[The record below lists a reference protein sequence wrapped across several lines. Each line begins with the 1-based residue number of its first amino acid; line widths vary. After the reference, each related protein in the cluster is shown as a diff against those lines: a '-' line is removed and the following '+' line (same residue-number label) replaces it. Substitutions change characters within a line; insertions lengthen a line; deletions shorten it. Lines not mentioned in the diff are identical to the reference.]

1 MNTLKG
7 FQLFFPAI
15 IGLII
20 ILLVLIGWL
29 TGISKLFLIII
40 PIISVSLLVWSI
52 IKNKRGW
59 IIANSLLSGLLIGS
73 VILLWAKN
81 IWEPMEQIGI
91 LIGSLGVA
99 WVFIFVISFVIWKN
113 VLWWAIIPAGTCLS
127 LAACLFNSDAGIID
141 FVFYIGIGLGISLL
155 LWGIGAKLFGLI
167 IAGSIV
173 LTVAPGISFPWKS
186 IGVTNLISQT
196 GVMLVWFGLGW
207 ALITSSSRVIRDK
220 FVWWPLIPG
229 GILEMVGIGLYLGGN
244 PNFTTGF
251 LNNTTIMSLLL
262 FGSYIF
268 FLRLNFRK

>member
-1 MNTLKG
+1 MKSIKS
-7 FQLFFPAI
+7 FQLFFPSS
-15 IGLII
+15 IGLSI
-20 ILLVLIGWL
+20 ILLVFIGWITRNSNIYL
-29 TGISKLFLIII
+29 LII
-40 PIISVSLLVWSI
+40 PVISVSLLAWSI
-52 IKNKRGW
+52 IKKDRGW
-59 IIANSLLSGLLIGS
+59 TIANSLLSGLLVGS
-73 VILLWAKN
+73 IFVFWSQAS
-81 IWEPMEQIGI
+81 WEPHRYIGI
-91 LIGSLGVA
+91 LSGTFGISWLFA
-99 WVFIFVISFVIWKN
+99 FIITYFIWKI
-113 VLWWAIIPAGTCLS
+113 LSWWELIPAGVCLA
-127 LAACLFNSDAGIID
+127 LTGCFLNSDAGFLD

-173 LTVAPGISFPWKS
+173 LTVAPGLSFPWKS

-207 ALITSSSRVIRDK
+207 ALITVSSRVIRDK
-220 FVWWPLIPG
+220 FIWWPLIPG

-244 PNFTTGF
+244 PNITTGF

>member
-1 MNTLKG
+1 MKSFKN
-7 FQLFFPAI
+7 FHIFFPI
-15 IGLII
+15 SIGSLI
-20 ILLVLIGWL
+20 ILLVLIGWITRIL
-29 TGISKLFLIII
+29 NIYLLII
-40 PIISVSLLVWSI
+40 PIVSVSILVWSI
-52 IKNKRGW
+52 IKKNRGW
-59 IIANSLLSGLLIGS
+59 IFVSSLVSGIFIGC
-73 VILLWAKN
+73 VIVLWTQP
-81 IWEPMEQIGI
+81 IWEPQRIIGI
-91 LIGSLGVA
+91 LCGTFGLSWLSSFIITYIIWRTLSWWELIPSGVCLALAGSFL
-99 WVFIFVISFVIWKN
+99 
-113 VLWWAIIPAGTCLS
+113 
-127 LAACLFNSDAGIID
+127 NSDAGLLD

-207 ALITSSSRVIRDK
+207 ALITISSRVIRDK
-220 FVWWPLIPG
+220 FIWWPLIPG

>member
-1 MNTLKG
+1 MTY
-7 FQLFFPAI
+7 
-15 IGLII
+15 
-20 ILLVLIGWL
+20 ILWKI
-29 TGISKLFLIII
+29 
-40 PIISVSLLVWSI
+40 
-52 IKNKRGW
+52 
-59 IIANSLLSGLLIGS
+59 LS
-73 VILLWAKN
+73 W
-81 IWEPMEQIGI
+81 WE
-91 LIGSLGVA
+91 
-99 WVFIFVISFVIWKN
+99 
-113 VLWWAIIPAGTCLS
+113 IIPAGVCLA
-127 LAACLFNSDAGIID
+127 LAGSFLNSDAGLLD

-173 LTVAPGISFPWKS
+173 LTVAPAISFPWKS

-220 FVWWPLIPG
+220 FIWWPLIPG
-229 GILEMVGIGLYLGGN
+229 GILEMVGIGLFLGGN

-268 FLRLNFRK
+268 FLRMNFRK

>member
-1 MNTLKG
+1 VKSFKNLY
-7 FQLFFPAI
+7 LFLPI
-15 IGLII
+15 SVGLLII
-20 ILLVLIGWL
+20 ILVLVGWVAR
-29 TGISKLFLIII
+29 IPKIYLIII
-40 PIISVSLLVWSI
+40 PVISVSLLALSI
-52 IKNKRGW
+52 IKNSKGW
-59 IIANSLLSGLLIGS
+59 ATGISLIS
-73 VILLWAKN
+73 
-81 IWEPMEQIGI
+81 GI
-91 LIGSLGVA
+91 LIGWVVILWSQSMLEPFKIIGILCGSLGLSFL
-99 WVFIFVISFVIWKN
+99 FIFFMTYFLWKI
-113 VLWWAIIPAGTCLS
+113 LSWWEIIPAGVCLA
-127 LAACLFNSDAGIID
+127 LAGCLLNSDAGLLD

-220 FVWWPLIPG
+220 FIWWPLIPG
-229 GILEMVGIGLYLGGN
+229 GILEMVGIGLFLGGN

-268 FLRLNFRK
+268 FLRMNFRK

>member
-1 MNTLKG
+1 MKSFKN
-7 FQLFFPAI
+7 FHLFFPVLL
-15 IGLII
+15 GTFII
-20 ILLVLIGWL
+20 ILVLIGWA
-29 TGISKLFLIII
+29 TGISKIYLIII
-40 PIISVSLLVWSI
+40 PVISISLIVWSI
-52 IKNKRGW
+52 IKKNRGW
-59 IIANSLLSGLLIGS
+59 LFTTSLISGLLIGC
-73 VILLWAKN
+73 VIVLWTKL
-81 IWEPMEQIGI
+81 IWEPHYFIGI
-91 LIGSLGVA
+91 LSGSFGISWLLTF
-99 WVFIFVISFVIWKN
+99 FITYFIWKT
-113 VLWWAIIPAGTCLS
+113 LSWWELIPAGVCFA
-127 LAACLFNSDAGIID
+127 LAGCFLNSDAGLLD

-207 ALITSSSRVIRDK
+207 ALITISSRVIRDK
-220 FVWWPLIPG
+220 FIWWPLIPG

>member
-1 MNTLKG
+1 VKSLKG
-7 FQLFFPAI
+7 LYLFLPI
-15 IGLII
+15 SVGLLII
-20 ILLVLIGWL
+20 ILVLVGWL
-29 TGISKLFLIII
+29 ARIQKIYLIII
-40 PIISVSLLVWSI
+40 PIISVSLLALAI
-52 IKNKRGW
+52 IKNSRGW
-59 IIANSLLSGLLIGS
+59 ATGISLIS
-73 VILLWAKN
+73 
-81 IWEPMEQIGI
+81 GI
-91 LIGSLGVA
+91 LIGCVIILWSQSTLDPLRITGILCGSLGLSFL
-99 WVFIFVISFVIWKN
+99 FIFFMTYILWKI
-113 VLWWAIIPAGTCLS
+113 LSWWEIIPAGVCLALS
-127 LAACLFNSDAGIID
+127 GSFLNSDAGLLD

-220 FVWWPLIPG
+220 FIWWPLIPG
-229 GILEMVGIGLYLGGN
+229 GILEMVGIGLFLGGN

-268 FLRLNFRK
+268 FLRMNFRK

>member
-1 MNTLKG
+1 MKSFKN
-7 FQLFFPAI
+7 FHLFYPVSLGI
-15 IGLII
+15 LI
-20 ILLVLIGWL
+20 ILLVLIGWA
-29 TGISKLFLIII
+29 TGIVKIYLIII
-40 PIISVSLLVWSI
+40 PVISISLIVWSI
-52 IKNKRGW
+52 IKKNRGW
-59 IIANSLLSGLLIGS
+59 LFTTSLISGLLIGC
-73 VILLWAKN
+73 VIVLWTKP
-81 IWEPMEQIGI
+81 IWEPHYFIGI
-91 LIGSLGVA
+91 LSGSFGIFWLLTF
-99 WVFIFVISFVIWKN
+99 FITYFIWKT
-113 VLWWAIIPAGTCLS
+113 LSWWELIPTGVCLALAGSFL
-127 LAACLFNSDAGIID
+127 NSDAGFLD

-207 ALITSSSRVIRDK
+207 ALITISSRVIRDK
-220 FVWWPLIPG
+220 FIWWPLIPG

-268 FLRLNFRK
+268 FLRLNFSK

>member
-1 MNTLKG
+1 MKTIKN
-7 FQLFFPAI
+7 FQLLFPI
-15 IGLII
+15 SIGLFI
-20 ILLVLIGWL
+20 ILLVLFGWI
-29 TGISKLFLIII
+29 TQIPKLFLTII
-40 PIISVSLLVWSI
+40 PVISVSLLMWSI
-52 IKNKRGW
+52 VKNIRGW
-59 IIANSLLSGLLIGS
+59 TIATSLLSGLFIGCM
-73 VILLWAKN
+73 VYLWIQPN
-81 IWEPMEQIGI
+81 WEPYKFTGTLSGSFGI
-91 LIGSLGVA
+91 A
-99 WVFIFVISFVIWKN
+99 WLFIFLIKYRVWKT
-113 VLWWAIIPAGTCLS
+113 LSWWELIPTGIFIALAGIFL
-127 LAACLFNSDAGIID
+127 NSDAGLID

-173 LTVAPGISFPWKS
+173 LTVAPGIAFPWKS

-207 ALITSSSRVIRDK
+207 ALITISSRVIRDK
-220 FVWWPLIPG
+220 FIWWPLIPG

-251 LNNTTIMSLLL
+251 LNNTTIMGLLL

>member
-1 MNTLKG
+1 MKFSRNYHK
-7 FQLFFPAI
+7 I
-15 IGLII
+15 IPSSISLLI
-20 ILLVLIGWL
+20 ILLVLIGWI
-29 TGISKLFLIII
+29 TRISNIYLLII
-40 PIISVSLLVWSI
+40 PVISVSLLVWSI
-52 IKNKRGW
+52 IKNDRGW
-59 IIANSLLSGLLIGS
+59 TIANSLLSGLLIGS
-73 VILLWAKN
+73 VVVLWSQDS
-81 IWEPMEQIGI
+81 WEPHRYIGI
-91 LIGSLGVA
+91 LSGTFGISWLFA
-99 WVFIFVISFVIWKN
+99 FIITFIVWKT
-113 VLWWAIIPAGTCLS
+113 LSWWELIPAGVCLA
-127 LAACLFNSDAGIID
+127 LAGSFLNSDAGFLD

-207 ALITSSSRVIRDK
+207 ALITVSSRVIRDK
-220 FVWWPLIPG
+220 FIWWPLIPG

-268 FLRLNFRK
+268 ILRLNFRK